1 MYALDN
7 VYNAIM
13 LNKILYALPVYF
25 GYLTEA
31 HKDML
36 RQVLKRAKRIG
47 FASYVYDLDQL
58 NDIFQ
63 DKLFRQLPVWT
74 TLSSPS
80 QSVMGLRYSY
90 EPQKVPSVARWSRSS
105 VGHSLWC
112 RLLQHTTQTAL

>member
-1 MYALDN
+1 VIFFSAHIFNAESCVTVCIIFFLLAQLKKQGIGMYALDN
-7 VYNAIM
+7 VYNAIV

-63 DKLFRQLPVWT
+63 DKLFRQLPV
-74 TLSSPS
+74 
-80 QSVMGLRYSY
+80 
-90 EPQKVPSVARWSRSS
+90 
-105 VGHSLWC
+105 
-112 RLLQHTTQTAL
+112 